1 MIQVRVDQ
9 NKIRAN
15 GHAGYA
21 PKGYDIVCAA
31 FSALSLTLE
40 IAVKKLTND
49 DVKIVFQDG
58 IMQAEWEELSFEGD
72 LLVNAYIEGV
82 KSLAE
87 NYPEYIIVQARNT

>member
-1 MIQVRVDQ
+1 MIKVRVDQ
-9 NKIRAN
+9 NKITAS

-49 DVKIVFQDG
+49 DVEFVFEDG
-58 IMQAEWEELSFEGD
+58 KMKAEWDELSFAGD
-72 LLVNAYIEGV
+72 LLVNAYIEGLN
-82 KSLAE
+82 SLAE